1 MNENYLHVH
10 NGYNTYM
17 YIERIIYIYIC
28 REIYTFIYTHIYMC
42 TCIYM
47 YVYIYVCIIYMYE
60 IGYGNVPFFSTIY
73 VFQVLSHK

>member
-1 MNENYLHVH
+1 
-10 NGYNTYM
+10 
-17 YIERIIYIYIC
+17 
-28 REIYTFIYTHIYMC
+28 
-42 TCIYM
+42 M